1 MADKRVSTYEYSGE
15 AGAKAPIFLE
25 DFDHTFRGVQLEPI
39 VTGVGY
45 VQATL
50 SSKQDVDDGHA
61 GWVTWP
67 AGSISAVTQDTIDP
81 SVTAIRVYLT
91 SGNLKLTVRLV

>member
-1 MADKRVSTYEYSGE
+1 MDKREITFQCN
-15 AGAKAPIFLE
+15 AGDAQAPIFLD
-25 DFDHTFRGVQLEPI
+25 DFTEEFRGVQLEPI

-50 SSKQDVDDGHA
+50 STHKEVEDGDA

-67 AGSISAVTQDTIDP
+67 AGSISAVTQDTINP
-81 SVTAIRVYLT
+81 AVTAIRVYRT
-91 SGNLKLTVRLV
+91 SGDLKLTVRLV